1 VPLSE
6 NARFK
11 FLLHLEGIT
20 ASSRLSKLMRINSV
34 VLKQEGRWIEWYYR
48 SLVEGQHYLAFW
60 KDSAN
65 DVLDALS
72 RHGDNDV
79 LLRNISRCAQQFASK
94 FTSRSARML
103 YLRRVLVEYAALY
116 PGMGELVADLASHP
130 TTSSKLSQEP
140 S

>member
-48 SLVEGQHYLAFW
+48 SLVEGEHYLAFW
-60 KDSAN
+60 KDNAN
-65 DVLDALS
+65 DIFDVLA

-79 LLRNISRCAQQFASK
+79 LLRNISRSAQQFASRY
-94 FTSRSARML
+94 TSRPARMM
-103 YLRRVLVEYAALY
+103 YLRHVLVAYADLY
-116 PGMGELVADLASHP
+116 PGMGELVADMAGRFP
-130 TTSSKLSQEP
+130 
-140 S
+140 

>member
-1 VPLSE
+1 MPLSE

-48 SLVEGQHYLAFW
+48 SLVDGEHYLAFW
-60 KDSAN
+60 KDNAN
-65 DVLDALS
+65 DIFDVLA

-79 LLRNISRCAQQFASK
+79 LLRNISRSAQQFASRY
-94 FTSRSARML
+94 TSRPARMM
-103 YLRRVLVEYAALY
+103 YLRHVLVAYADLY
-116 PGMGELVADLASHP
+116 PGMGELVADMAGRFP
-130 TTSSKLSQEP
+130 
-140 S
+140 